1 MKQKIK
7 RIERFFFFSFSYSDE
22 SCRIRDFTLLFEKRS
37 RRRGENFSISFF
49 VPLFYSM
56 EKERGENEYKRGI
69 RFSLTYPKSY
79 EAGICFFFYKI

>member
-1 MKQKIK
+1 MNTATFVISLC
-7 RIERFFFFSFSYSDE
+7 FFG
-22 SCRIRDFTLLFEKRS
+22 KRS
-37 RRRGENFSISFF
+37 RGRGENFSISFF

-79 EAGICFFFYKI
+79 EAGICFSFIRFRLSAF